1 MRAFL
6 SLVLISFL
14 LGGCKTVPTNEQVI
28 GQQSLIQDRRTPEA
42 IATDKEIEQVAREE
56 LQDDPDLFAQSH
68 ININAYNSLALVTGE
83 VASDALKNKVIE
95 MVRIIPHVNMVRDS
109 LTVAQPIDSTARAND
124 AQLTTQVK
132 TALTQIH
139 TLPNFNSS
147 MIKVVT
153 ENGVVYLMGRVSRE
167 EGNVVINVTRL
178 QPTIK
183 QIITVFEYID

>member
-14 LGGCKTVPTNEQVI
+14 LGGCETVPTNEQGM

-42 IATDKEIEQVAREE
+42 IAIDKEIEQVAREE

-68 ININAYNSLALVTGE
+68 ININAYNGLALVTGE

-124 AQLTTQVK
+124 AQLTVQVK

-139 TLPNFNSS
+139 TLPNFNSA

-153 ENGVVYLMGRVSRE
+153 ENGVVYLMGRVSKE

-183 QIITVFEYID
+183 QIITVFEYLD

>member
-1 MRAFL
+1 MRTFL
-6 SLVLISFL
+6 SLILISVL
-14 LGGCKTVPTNEQVI
+14 LSGCETVPTNEQ
-28 GQQSLIQDRRTPEA
+28 GTSQQSSIRDRRTPET
-42 IATDKEIEQVAREE
+42 IATDKEIEQAAREE
-56 LQDDPDLFAQSH
+56 LQDDQELSQSH
-68 ININAYNSLALVTGE
+68 ININAYNGLALMTGE
-83 VASDALKNKVIE
+83 VPSDAIKNKVLEI
-95 MVRIIPHVNMVRDS
+95 VRVIPHVAMVRDS

-139 TLPNFNSS
+139 TLPDFNSA

-153 ENGVVYLMGRVSRE
+153 ENGIVYLMGRVSRE

-183 QIITVFEYID
+183 QIITVFEYLD